1 MNRFIAKSQSSK
13 KALKVANMSASLPV
27 NILIFGQ
34 IGTGKKLLAKEIL
47 PNAKVIEANE
57 LEKILSRDI
66 RFIDEMEE
74 IIVYNLHTVF
84 NKKAL
89 LNKLK
94 KLKVVATMLPE
105 YGDFLDFFAVK
116 IELLPLEKRKED
128 LEFLTEYYLNE
139 AKKIYNTNLKKEE
152 IKIDLS
158 GNAIT
163 LKQSIYKAVMLSSIT
178 KNDLN
183 ILLENYFK
191 HEMYKGKGYKE
202 LLELFEVPLLKA
214 AKKLYK
220 SQLQMAKR
228 LKINRITLRKKLNH
242 YFGE

>member
-1 MNRFIAKSQSSK
+1 MNKFIAKSQSTK
-13 KALKVANMSASLPV
+13 KALQVANMSASLPV
-27 NILIFGQ
+27 NILIYGQ
-34 IGTGKKLLAKEIL
+34 AGVGKKLLAKEIL
-47 PNAKVIEANE
+47 PNAKAIDAHEF
-57 LEKILSRDI
+57 EKILSHDATYLRG
-66 RFIDEMEE
+66 MGE
-74 IIVYNLHTVF
+74 IIVYNLHNAF
-84 NKKAL
+84 NKRAL
-89 LNKLK
+89 LQKLE

-105 YGDFLDFFAVK
+105 CGDFLDFFAVK

-128 LEFLTEYYLNE
+128 LEELITYYFNE
-139 AKKIYNTNLKKEE
+139 AKKIFNSNIKKED
-152 IKIDLS
+152 IRIDLS

-163 LKQSIYKAVMLSSIT
+163 LKQSIYKAVMQSAINKQDLFNLVQEFYT
-178 KNDLN
+178 KELQ
-183 ILLENYFK
+183 
-191 HEMYKGKGYKE
+191 KGKGYKE